1 MDLSIG
7 IHTGLHLQ
15 WTNHKDEGSAR
26 VLPDKRELGGTH
38 QWDHSLL
45 GIPLP
50 RPIPILCFLARSR
63 EAGPVPARYPIGS
76 VTTVYNFHTFHC
88 KYSPC
93 PELAVTQR
101 FGEHRDSGNF
111 PGFRSPCTNPK
122 PEIARIVTKPSDIG
136 AGLRILLC

>member
-1 MDLSIG
+1 MTSEGSATLLLQFCAQHRSFFSTEG
-7 IHTGLHLQ
+7 FSCSSWQ

-38 QWDHSLL
+38 QRDHSLL

-50 RPIPILCFLARSR
+50 RPIPILYFLARSR

-76 VTTVYNFHTFHC
+76 VTTVYNFHTLHC
-88 KYSPC
+88 KHSPC

-101 FGEHRDSGNF
+101 LRDHRDTGNF
-111 PGFRSPCTNPK
+111 PGFSSPCTGF
-122 PEIARIVTKPSDIG
+122 RGFRV
-136 AGLRILLC
+136 